1 MKHFRKLLATLAL
14 VSAMTLPS
22 HADDGKDYSLVMY
35 TADGTRT
42 AYALGDHPR
51 LTISSSTF
59 TVITNAEKTDYALP
73 NLRRFLL
80 EDSEGDAVEN
90 VYWLVISLRDGT
102 IEGIPFTDR
111 PKITINDDKFSVKSA
126 AHNVDYV
133 ATNVGSFRV
142 TDHFDAD
149 SSDVNAD
156 TNGDGSVDVADI
168 SAVISVMAGGAEASS
183 TSTDVNGDGIV
194 DVADIAAI
202 ISVMAG
208 NPK

>member
-1 MKHFRKLLATLAL
+1 MKHLRKLLATLAL
-14 VSAMTLPS
+14 VVAMVLPS
-22 HADDGKDYSLVMY
+22 HADVSK
-35 TADGTRT
+35 
-42 AYALGDHPR
+42 
-51 LTISSSTF
+51 
-59 TVITNAEKTDYALP
+59 NC
-73 NLRRFLL
+73 FLL
-80 EDSEGDAVEN
+80 EDSEGDAIED

-102 IEGIPFTDR
+102 IKGFPFTTDR
-111 PKITINDDKFSVKSA
+111 PKITINDNKFSVRSTA
-126 AHNVDYV
+126 YNVDYV
-133 ATNVGSFRV
+133 ATDVGSFRV

-149 SSDVNAD
+149 FSDVNAD

-208 NPK
+208 NPKK